1 MIVIGI
7 DVHKRTHT
15 LVAVDDRGRRL
26 SVRTISADPAGHAA
40 ALAWAHDL
48 ISGLDA
54 TVPNVVWAVEDCRGL
69 SLHLEA
75 DLLAAGARVVRVP
88 SKLMARVRA
97 SVRTPGK
104 SDPIDAL
111 AVARAALRE
120 PDLPTAVH
128 DPVVTELR
136 ILVDHRRDL
145 VRRRTA
151 VTNRAHHHLH
161 LLDPG
166 LATGIAARG
175 LHKPAT
181 TARLRETLSSH
192 NGVLAEILTDMLAE
206 ITDLGLRIAALD
218 THLADRV
225 RAHAP
230 TLSEIPGCGVIT
242 AATITSRAGD
252 PTRFRDAEA
261 FAMHTGTAPI
271 PVWSGATAGK
281 VRVNRGGER
290 QLNAALHTIA
300 LTQSRMPGPGRDYYL
315 RKLTEGKTRREALR
329 CLKRRLAR
337 VVYQRLL
344 HDHAARFDTA
354 TNTSH
359 TDAA

>member
-7 DVHKRTHT
+7 DVHKRSHT
-15 LVAVDDRGRRL
+15 LVAIDAQGRRL
-26 SVRTISADPAGHAA
+26 SVRTVNADPAGHAA
-40 ALAWAHDL
+40 ALAWAHELPALPDDQL
-48 ISGLDA
+48 
-54 TVPNVVWAVEDCRGL
+54 VWAVEDCRGF

-75 DLLAAGARVVRVP
+75 DLLASGARVVRVP

-120 PDLPTAVH
+120 PDLPAAVH

-161 LLDPG
+161 LLDPE

-175 LHKPAT
+175 LHKPTA
-181 TARLRETLSSH
+181 TARLRDTLSSKDS
-192 NGVLAEILTDMLAE
+192 VLAVALTDMLSE
-206 ITDLGLRIAALD
+206 ISDLGLRIAVLD
-218 THLADRV
+218 EQLADRV
-225 RAHAP
+225 QTYVPA
-230 TLSEIPGCGVIT
+230 LSGVPGCGVVT
-242 AATITSRAGD
+242 AATIMSRAGD
-252 PTRFRDAEA
+252 PTRFHDADA
-261 FAMHTGTAPI
+261 FAVHTGTAPI

-290 QLNAALHTIA
+290 QLNASLHTIA
-300 LTQSRMPGPGRDYYL
+300 LTQARMPGPGRDYYL
-315 RKLTEGKTRREALR
+315 RKIAEGKTRREALR

-344 HDHAARFDTA
+344 KDHAARSDTPA
-354 TNTSH
+354 NISH
-359 TDAA
+359 ADAA